1 MRALPAHRQS
11 AAMADATVAS
21 EIRQPLDRLLHLA
34 PEIALDLVAI
44 VEHLADAD
52 LLLGRQV
59 VALSAKIDV
68 GRLQDLERGGAPDP
82 VDIRQ
87 RDFHPLVPGKLDS
100 RYARH
105 PCGLLSLT
113 LLVAWIGTDD
123 THHTKAAY
131 HLAILADFFYRGS
144 NLHNRSSTHPV
155 RTPA

>member
-11 AAMADATVAS
+11 TAMADAAIAS

-34 PEIALDLVAI
+34 PEIAFDLVAV
-44 VEHLADAD
+44 VEHLADTD

-68 GRLQDLERGGAPDP
+68 GRLQDLERGGAADP

-87 RDFHPLVPGKLDS
+87 RDFHPLVSGKLDS

-105 PCGLLSLT
+105 RCDLLSLT
-113 LLVAWIGTDD
+113 LLVAWIGTEHP
-123 THHTKAAY
+123 HHAQAAH
-131 HLAILADFFYRGS
+131 HLAILADLFYR
-144 NLHNRSSTHPV
+144 
-155 RTPA
+155 